1 MPSMMRQRHVALA
14 FFRTR
19 ACALVLWPTLLLV
32 GLPPSALAQDE
43 HDAHHRRPED
53 IRSYLDHLDR
63 PERAKE
69 QKPADVVA
77 ALALKPGMSV
87 ADIGA
92 GSGFFT
98 RRFVEAVTESG
109 TVYAV
114 DIEPEML
121 QYTKE
126 SIEHL
131 HVPFTAEF
139 ILAAP
144 DNPKLPTASVDLIF
158 LCNTY
163 HHLEDRA
170 AYFARVRSALKPGGR
185 IAIIDFYHDERSGN
199 VGFPRRHL
207 VPQDTVITEM
217 RRAGYRL
224 LKEHTFLDRQ
234 YFLEFG
240 QEKNS

>member
-1 MPSMMRQRHVALA
+1 MPFMTRQRYGVTA
-14 FFRTR
+14 FFR
-19 ACALVLWPTLLLV
+19 ALMWAPFLCSTISLH
-32 GLPPSALAQDE
+32 GLASVTHAQE
-43 HDAHHRRPED
+43 QHEGHHRRPDD
-53 IRSYLDHLDR
+53 ITSYLEQLDR

-69 QKPADVVA
+69 QKPAEVVA
-77 ALALKPGMSV
+77 ALGLKPGMSV
-87 ADIGA
+87 ADVGS

-121 QYTKE
+121 QYAKE
-126 SIEHL
+126 SVEHL
-131 HVPFTAEF
+131 HVPSTAEF

-144 DNPKLPTASVDLIF
+144 DNPKLPAASVDVIF

-170 AYFARVRSALKPGGR
+170 AYFARVKTALKPGGR

-207 VPQDTVITEM
+207 VPQDTVIAEM
-217 RRAGYRL
+217 SQAGYRL
-224 LKEHTFLDRQ
+224 VKEHTFLDRQ
-234 YFLEFG
+234 YFVEFVPH
-240 QEKNS
+240 ER

>member
-1 MPSMMRQRHVALA
+1 MSHEPHRVTA
-14 FFRTR
+14 FIR
-19 ACALVLWPTLLLV
+19 ALVCAPLLWTTLPAGGV
-32 GLPPSALAQDE
+32 PSTASAQE
-43 HDAHHRRPED
+43 HHDSQHRRPDNIE
-53 IRSYLDHLDR
+53 SYLEHLDR

-87 ADIGA
+87 ADIGS
-92 GSGFFT
+92 GSGYFT

-109 TVYAV
+109 MVYAV

-121 QYTKE
+121 RYAK
-126 SIEHL
+126 SSVEHM
-131 HVPFTAEF
+131 HVPYTAEF
-139 ILAAP
+139 IQATP
-144 DNPKLPTASVDLIF
+144 DDPKLPSASVDLIF

-163 HHLEDRA
+163 HHLEDRP

-207 VPQDTVITEM
+207 VPQDTVIAEM
-217 RRAGYRL
+217 SQAGYRVH
-224 LKEHTFLDRQ
+224 KEHGLLERQ
-234 YFLEFG
+234 YFVEFVP
-240 QEKNS
+240 SP